1 MQICGVFVT
10 PSRKGDIN
18 GLCDIQIFMAQ
29 EQIKI
34 INFNIN
40 QKPLLF

>member
-10 PSRKGDIN
+10 PSRKDDIN
-18 GLCDIQIFMAQ
+18 RLCDIQIFMGE
-29 EQIKI
+29 EQIKS
-34 INFNIN
+34 INLNIN